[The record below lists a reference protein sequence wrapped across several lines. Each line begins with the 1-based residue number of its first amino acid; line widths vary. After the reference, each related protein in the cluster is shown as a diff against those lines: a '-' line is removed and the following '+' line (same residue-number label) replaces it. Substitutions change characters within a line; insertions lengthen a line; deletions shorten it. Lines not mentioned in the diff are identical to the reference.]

1 MRREVEVDMTEWSAV
16 QLGRRCPVFEKHKRV
31 VVVFTIQSVPHR
43 LSCTDLHPLH

>member
-31 VVVFTIQSVPHR
+31 VVVFTIQTKPYCTIQYRNVPYN
-43 LSCTDLHPLH
+43 